1 MLVGYNFPAY
11 TLLFSK
17 EAFWGKLFET
27 YKKLANV
34 ELDDVRWVIAAGF
47 HEVLRTFE
55 TPEEKADFGLDIMFV
70 RFMNDE
76 SHYVNGAMVKN
87 F

>member
-1 MLVGYNFPAY
+1 M
-11 TLLFSK
+11 
-17 EAFWGKLFET
+17 
-27 YKKLANV
+27 
-34 ELDDVRWVIAAGF
+34 IAAGF

-87 F
+87 FQTVIDLFHG

>member
-1 MLVGYNFPAY
+1 M
-11 TLLFSK
+11 
-17 EAFWGKLFET
+17 
-27 YKKLANV
+27 
-34 ELDDVRWVIAAGF
+34 
-47 HEVLRTFE
+47 LRTFE

-87 F
+87 FQTIMDLFH